1 MDKLLRLIVF
11 CFICLHLNAANNFD
25 PLFGELPAQHH
36 LQNFAH
42 EASNCSRDIDNSD
55 LPLHSKSL
63 LQVLIRL
70 VENGYQPLTGETFEQ
85 SVKRI
90 YKLRVSQG
98 KNTTLVNENLPLV
111 AYVKGINHIANAGS
125 KELEH
130 YMKCHNLVVADM
142 FETDSNDTNN
152 GSWCACLCCCF
163 KAKI

>member
-25 PLFGELPAQHH
+25 PLLGELPAQHH

-42 EASNCSRDIDNSD
+42 EASNCNRDIDNSD

-111 AYVKGINHIANAGS
+111 A
-125 KELEH
+125 
-130 YMKCHNLVVADM
+130 
-142 FETDSNDTNN
+142 
-152 GSWCACLCCCF
+152 
-163 KAKI
+163 